1 MSVKMVVS
9 ERVIERVIT
18 HQFNAAED
26 ATKTKN
32 SLEISGFGKF
42 VFNTS
47 KANKKIVKLIK
58 VKKVY
63 EQQLAENTLP
73 TKKLDVIKSKL
84 SNLNL
89 TLNSI
94 APKV

>member
-26 ATKTKN
+26 ATKN

>member
-1 MSVKMVVS
+1 M
-9 ERVIERVIT
+9 IT